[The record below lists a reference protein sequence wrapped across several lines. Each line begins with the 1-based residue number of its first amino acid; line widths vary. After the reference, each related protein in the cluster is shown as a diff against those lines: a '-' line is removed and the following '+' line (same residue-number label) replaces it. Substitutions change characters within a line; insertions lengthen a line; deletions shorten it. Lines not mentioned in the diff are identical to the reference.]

1 MLKKRVDY
9 ICFLSNS
16 SFSPFLGSFPLSTHM
31 GFQRTFRP
39 PKKLLTTLIGW
50 GRGRNFP
57 AQFPR
62 EKYRDLAHL
71 HLQHFLLGQTRHRQ
85 KTKAISPR
93 ARASPNIR
101 TDATHLFP
109 FSLSTSF
116 CSFEKRATPLLR
128 KSGLGVRR
136 VRVPRPTIKACALF
150 APGSIVN

>member
-39 PKKLLTTLIGW
+39 PKKLLSTLIGW

-85 KTKAISPR
+85 KKPRAISPR

-109 FSLSTSF
+109 FPS
-116 CSFEKRATPLLR
+116 PL
-128 KSGLGVRR
+128 V
-136 VRVPRPTIKACALF
+136 F
-150 APGSIVN
+150 APSEKGRLRFYENRDSASVGSESRARL